1 MNKLNILKAVK
12 VAASVAAVAS
22 AVAGTVVVVKAVRKY
37 QEDSVNA
44 INKAEAEGFETD
56 EEAKEVTEELQMDA
70 LKVVSASV
78 GTVMVSGTFALI
90 ACKASKMIAN
100 GETRFLIHCF
110 ARCDANGHYC
120 YDLLTEN
127 GIEYDID
134 KMIATT
140 VTKDYMNME
149 LSNIRDV
156 LSSTGKTYKFDTS
169 NIIAQLDKYTKN
181 ILGK

>member
-78 GTVMVSGTFALI
+78 GTVVVSGTFALI

>member
-1 MNKLNILKAVK
+1 MNKLNILKAIK
-12 VAASVAAVAS
+12 VVSSVAAVVS
-22 AVAGTVVVVKAVRKY
+22 AVAGTVMVVKAVRQY

-56 EEAKEVTEELQMDA
+56 EDAKEVTEKLQMDG
-70 LKVVSASV
+70 LKVVAASV
-78 GTVMVSGTFALI
+78 GTVAVSGVFALI
-90 ACKASKMIAN
+90 ARKASKMIAN

-110 ARCDANGHYC
+110 AHCDANGHYC

-140 VTKDYMNME
+140 GTKDYMNME
-149 LSNIRDV
+149 LSNIRDIV
-156 LSSTGKTYKFDTS
+156 SSTGKTFKFDTS

-181 ILGK
+181 VLGK